1 MTTDETQNGGSFE
14 FVLLI
19 FFSTFFV
26 NKNET
31 REDRIVLGII
41 EFLGNE
47 KLWRNRFIIRNH
59 TYRIGIT
66 ESDATEIN
74 RSVVTHGS
82 VWFAERCRIR
92 VGGAFRHQ
100 NGQGAE

>member
-47 KLWRNRFIIRNH
+47 KL
-59 TYRIGIT
+59 
-66 ESDATEIN
+66 
-74 RSVVTHGS
+74 
-82 VWFAERCRIR
+82 
-92 VGGAFRHQ
+92 
-100 NGQGAE
+100 

>member
-1 MTTDETQNGGSFE
+1 MTTDETQNGGSFK
-14 FVLLI
+14 FVLF

-47 KLWRNRFIIRNH
+47 KL
-59 TYRIGIT
+59 
-66 ESDATEIN
+66 
-74 RSVVTHGS
+74 
-82 VWFAERCRIR
+82 
-92 VGGAFRHQ
+92 
-100 NGQGAE
+100 